1 MRKQYKP
8 KQKAQIVL
16 EMLKEERTVTQISSE
31 YGIHTSQ
38 LYKWKNQALE
48 GLPNLFE
55 EDLKTEKALKAKHEK
70 QLNNPAELAQ
80 KKIWHRTD
88 RELNGCS
95 IWSAGTRRYPW
106 QPRPNY

>member
-70 QLNNPAELAQ
+70 QLKDLYAEIGRLTTQ
-80 KKIWHRTD
+80 LNWLKKKSGI
-88 RELNGCS
+88 EPIES
-95 IWSAGTRRYPW
+95 
-106 QPRPNY
+106 